1 MKVHLRNDQIIPGHL
16 LTLSSTCLH
25 SCSMLSFL
33 VLSDV
38 CVLLAIFIKC
48 DHFYFY
54 QIYYAWNLSSHPH
67 FYDFHLVNMFTFI
80 VLQTF
85 YKTNLSFR
93 LLLPNAWQSYYN
105 PQFSRFISTLCVTS
119 SSIKPFHGK
128 IECPYQNNLHWGT
141 TIHLISFH
149 PNFNRGLNSYCTYPI
164 SLTLGY

>member
-54 QIYYAWNLSSHPH
+54 QIYYARNLSSHPH
-67 FYDFHLVNMFTFI
+67 FYDFHLENMLTFI

-85 YKTNLSFR
+85 YNTNLSFR
-93 LLLPNAWQSYYN
+93 LLLPNVW
-105 PQFSRFISTLCVTS
+105 
-119 SSIKPFHGK
+119 K
-128 IECPYQNNLHWGT
+128 
-141 TIHLISFH
+141 
-149 PNFNRGLNSYCTYPI
+149 SYCTPQFKSVYFNFMCYIFIYQTILLEDWMSI
-164 SLTLGY
+164 SK